1 MANELKT
8 MLIFIVPRS
17 IKTIMQK
24 SGVTEDAA
32 LTMLYSSTLYEQLDR
47 EETKLWHLS
56 VPALYEMFREEQET
70 GCITYPVEA

>member
-32 LTMLYSSTLYEQLDR
+32 LTML
-47 EETKLWHLS
+47 
-56 VPALYEMFREEQET
+56 
-70 GCITYPVEA
+70 